1 MISLK
6 KIMQEAFGD
15 YYRKN
20 TWIELPRHVVASNAD
35 ELFDLVQNAY
45 ADKGGN
51 LKIKSRNDIMDRT
64 EINYWLAIDTDTDPE
79 PDAAIGGKSTPAGT
93 KISVMGQDGGKD
105 AKRSVIQRMIAAM
118 KTRGFYAEI
127 DMDLA
132 NKFGL
137 KPITNKTI
145 INKVLAGKEIE
156 HLGKGLYKRT
166 IGAAGKAKEKV
177 LVGIPK
183 V

>member
-6 KIMQEAFGD
+6 KILLEAFGD

-20 TWIELPRHVVASNAD
+20 TWMELPRHVVADNAD
-35 ELFDLVQNAY
+35 ALFDLVQTAY

-51 LKIKSRNDIMDRT
+51 LKIKSRNDIMDRS
-64 EINYWLAIDTDTDPE
+64 EINYWIAIDTDDDVE
-79 PDAAIGGKSTPAGT
+79 PDAAIGGHTTPAGY
-93 KISVMGQDGGKD
+93 KMSVMAQDGGKD
-105 AKRSVIQRMIAAM
+105 AKRAAVHKMIALM
-118 KTRGFYAEI
+118 KTKGFYAEL

-137 KPITNKTI
+137 DVITDEDVI
-145 INKVLAGKEIE
+145 SKVLAGKKLKFLKNGVYI
-156 HLGKGLYKRT
+156 RT

-183 V
+183 